1 MLNWYGSLGGVKIN
15 HRTEVLTKDFDVIP
29 GLYTAGND
37 SNTVC
42 GATYVFYLAG
52 HMSGF
57 AYNTGRIAGENASE
71 YVKRT

>member
-1 MLNWYGSLGGVKIN
+1 LFKGV
-15 HRTEVLTKDFDVIP
+15 RS
-29 GLYTAGND
+29 G
-37 SNTVC
+37 

-71 YVKRT
+71 YVRKKQFRINF